1 LDRETL
7 FSQIFNRLKSIPEN
21 DGRMYLL
28 NSTNLIS
35 LKRIILPI
43 TNLHRY
49 KVHMREF
56 FTQVLLTKRGH
67 PRNQTTPYSPHEA
80 LNVIVEA
87 DKISYDIIQHQLF
100 ETQKL
105 AIGELPRSIF
115 GINQLAAI
123 LSEISDTLRSLNSS
137 FKLLPKYIHHFYKN
151 HGYTLVRHKSDILVI
166 FTLQLTSFKTPLTVY
181 HIQPHS
187 VPISVNQSLMTRLNN
202 LPIAIAV
209 NYQEFSYPVL
219 QTLPRP
225 GRTLSLS
232 TTVFY

>member
-1 LDRETL
+1 
-7 FSQIFNRLKSIPEN
+7 
-21 DGRMYLL
+21 MYLL

-35 LKRIILPI
+35 LKRIILPT

-115 GINQLAAI
+115 GINQFAAI

-137 FKLLPKYIHHFYKN
+137 FRLLPKYIHHFYKN

-181 HIQPHS
+181 HIQPQCS
-187 VPISVNQSLMTRLNN
+187 N
-202 LPIAIAV
+202 
-209 NYQEFSYPVL
+209 F
-219 QTLPRP
+219 
-225 GRTLSLS
+225 G
-232 TTVFY
+232 